1 MFISHSCSVQLSC
14 GPVMLCPDHS
24 SAAGKDAKMWSSAVS
39 SFWGLHRL
47 DETASRDVGRGLL
60 WVCTAAPP
68 LPWPV
73 SARHPSRHP
82 RCGSQERSLTSHVPV
97 WALPAAQRTQL
108 LQLVG
113 KNTRGRVSTS
123 KTFSP
128 GKVQMMH
135 VLSAARGRWIRPK
148 DLVSRPSKL

>member
-47 DETASRDVGRGLL
+47 DETAPRDVGRGLL

-68 LPWPV
+68 LPRPV

-82 RCGSQERSLTSHVPV
+82 RCGSQEHSLTSHVPV

-113 KNTRGRVSTS
+113 KKREAELAHQRHSHQGKS
-123 KTFSP
+123 K
-128 GKVQMMH
+128 
-135 VLSAARGRWIRPK
+135 
-148 DLVSRPSKL
+148 